1 MAADKINV
9 TYTVKEDGSLGKIAK
24 GADKAAASTDKASKS
39 TKGHNKQQKG
49 VAGLTS
55 NSTKAFSKMTTGIE
69 GGLVPAYAV
78 LAANVFAV
86 TAAFGALK
94 RASAVEQLEEGLL
107 FTGRAAGENL
117 SLVTEKLK
125 EITGAAVSTAEAM
138 SAVAIGV
145 SAGFSENQLEGLASV
160 AKGASLALG
169 RDMTDALDRLI
180 RGAAKLEPEILD
192 ELGIMVRLDKA
203 SQDFADTLGKD
214 VAQLTIFEKRM
225 GFTNAIIEQGSNKFL
240 ALSQHMEA
248 NPFDKLS
255 ASFDNMAKSGING
268 LNTFFGPLASFFAD
282 NIPVMVGAMI
292 FFGQAVA
299 KQMIPALGNQAKAA
313 AEAATAQSTLAKE
326 EVKGLSKTKGR
337 TKAAQRLI
345 KAIEKGEQ
353 TTDDYRKA
361 LRAEATQLKSNTTRL
376 ANGKITQA
384 EFNKRKAAGTIET
397 ARYTHAL
404 QMEAVARGQNTQVDA
419 LNMIQGGEMRA
430 GLKLGLQGLRDEAS
444 QMKENRS
451 GTKGLDRIKA
461 KFSDTTKIATGRLRL
476 FSSALL
482 RAIPVIG
489 QVIMTLGIL
498 KAAYDKFFGTKPTF
512 LDKALED
519 NKTRLEEFPNIFS
532 QLVSTFDLITESNA
546 QFEAGLKVTVG
557 TLGQIKTA
565 IQDIRSAESAD
576 EISGVAQAQLD
587 NENLI
592 ASILKQEAAF
602 QKLGIARDKVHDGAG
617 GYLSIK
623 DGGVTQED
631 FDKKHARMLAASNK
645 RLQEAEAAVG
655 VSSASAVGATRLML
669 KEGII
674 QQQQIA
680 ALAKAKG
687 NDELYSLV
695 SKKVTQLQGLEA
707 EFVKKISSDG
717 TISAADFKATEDGV
731 TAIVVGASAISNALN
746 GAAEATT
753 VMSKLKT
760 NEAKTKGL
768 YAAEIDAIKTV
779 LDLTDQMEGGQ
790 KALNARY
797 ETAFDVFNV
806 QATEQAQLAAKE
818 LAATGDKVGAEK
830 ILFESRRLQ
839 LGLRRDEMVLV
850 AENAKQRST
859 LDQNMNDQ
867 MKEQINHGDKAAA
880 AETKLAA
887 MIIARIEME
896 KALNLEKA
904 LGRDLTA
911 EELALL
917 KAISA
922 EKQAMIDKFKGYG
935 ASMTEAGGGAGP
947 SAFLSAG
954 GAVANAQAEV
964 TAAGDSVTPEQT
976 AALTAAKTEQMK
988 AGLKGVAADMAKLGP
1003 EGELMSS
1010 AIGGALAMQTAFSTA
1025 FQVMNDDS
1033 TSTADRVQAGLAVAG
1048 AAINALGSLMAA
1060 SSDAKIRGIDQEIA
1074 KEKQRDGT
1082 SKASVAKIAQLEK
1095 KKEQAARKAFEVN
1108 KKMKMASTVI
1118 ATASGVMAML
1128 SAEPQGP
1135 WNFAL
1140 AAMVGAMGVASLA
1153 QIAGTSFQ
1161 GGSSAAPAGPGA
1173 LSMGERSNTV
1183 DLGKGNNAGGELAY
1197 MRGSSGQGTG
1207 ATDFKPTPAFSG
1219 YKTKNRASGG
1229 YIVGEQGPEVFMPDT
1244 AGSIIPSGQS
1254 TGGSTNVS
1262 FNIQAIDASGVEDVL
1277 IAQKGQIIRMIRE
1290 AANEHGEFFLE
1301 NVREEAYQQ

>member
-1 MAADKINV
+1 
-9 TYTVKEDGSLGKIAK
+9 
-24 GADKAAASTDKASKS
+24 
-39 TKGHNKQQKG
+39 
-49 VAGLTS
+49 
-55 NSTKAFSKMTTGIE
+55 
-69 GGLVPAYAV
+69 
-78 LAANVFAV
+78 
-86 TAAFGALK
+86 
-94 RASAVEQLEEGLL
+94 
-107 FTGRAAGENL
+107 
-117 SLVTEKLK
+117 
-125 EITGAAVSTAEAM
+125 
-138 SAVAIGV
+138 
-145 SAGFSENQLEGLASV
+145 
-160 AKGASLALG
+160 
-169 RDMTDALDRLI
+169 
-180 RGAAKLEPEILD
+180 
-192 ELGIMVRLDKA
+192 
-203 SQDFADTLGKD
+203 
-214 VAQLTIFEKRM
+214 
-225 GFTNAIIEQGSNKFL
+225 
-240 ALSQHMEA
+240 
-248 NPFDKLS
+248 
-255 ASFDNMAKSGING
+255 
-268 LNTFFGPLASFFAD
+268 
-282 NIPVMVGAMI
+282 
-292 FFGQAVA
+292 
-299 KQMIPALGNQAKAA
+299 
-313 AEAATAQSTLAKE
+313 
-326 EVKGLSKTKGR
+326 
-337 TKAAQRLI
+337 
-345 KAIEKGEQ
+345 
-353 TTDDYRKA
+353 
-361 LRAEATQLKSNTTRL
+361 
-376 ANGKITQA
+376 
-384 EFNKRKAAGTIET
+384 
-397 ARYTHAL
+397 
-404 QMEAVARGQNTQVDA
+404 
-419 LNMIQGGEMRA
+419 
-430 GLKLGLQGLRDEAS
+430 
-444 QMKENRS
+444 
-451 GTKGLDRIKA
+451 
-461 KFSDTTKIATGRLRL
+461 
-476 FSSALL
+476 
-482 RAIPVIG
+482 
-489 QVIMTLGIL
+489 
-498 KAAYDKFFGTKPTF
+498 
-512 LDKALED
+512 
-519 NKTRLEEFPNIFS
+519 
-532 QLVSTFDLITESNA
+532 
-546 QFEAGLKVTVG
+546 
-557 TLGQIKTA
+557 
-565 IQDIRSAESAD
+565 
-576 EISGVAQAQLD
+576 
-587 NENLI
+587 
-592 ASILKQEAAF
+592 
-602 QKLGIARDKVHDGAG
+602 
-617 GYLSIK
+617 
-623 DGGVTQED
+623 
-631 FDKKHARMLAASNK
+631 MLAASNK

-1003 EGELMSS
+1003 EGALMSS

-1048 AAINALGSLMAA
+1048 AAINALGSMMAA
-1060 SSDAKIRGIDQEIA
+1060 SSADKIRGIDQEIA

-1140 AAMVGAMGVASLA
+1140 AAMVGAMGAASLA

-1161 GGSSAAPAGPGA
+1161 GGSSAAPAAPSA
-1173 LSMGERSNTV
+1173 ISMGERSNTV
-1183 DLGKGNNAGGELAY
+1183 DLGKGNNAGGELGY
-1197 MRGSSGQGTG
+1197 MRGESGQGTG